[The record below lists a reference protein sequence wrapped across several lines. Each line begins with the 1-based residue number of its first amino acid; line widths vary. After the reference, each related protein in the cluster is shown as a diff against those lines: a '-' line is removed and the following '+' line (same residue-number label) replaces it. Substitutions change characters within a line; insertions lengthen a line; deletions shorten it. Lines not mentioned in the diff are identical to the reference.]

1 MKQVSNSLGFKNTN
15 DWQEKSTLFSFSGRK
30 QFNGIGYTQ
39 SFNTFMDKL
48 CKKDTK
54 YFYFYSWLS
63 KIIKSN
69 FIKDLVKGQVEN
81 VN

>member
-1 MKQVSNSLGFKNTN
+1 MTGKKI
-15 DWQEKSTLFSFSGRK
+15 STLFSFSGRK

-54 YFYFYSWLS
+54 YFEYDFSAYQ
-63 KIIKSN
+63 I
-69 FIKDLVKGQVEN
+69 
-81 VN
+81 